1 MVFVVFL
8 LALILS
14 TNPVESTDCLSVGAN
29 ILQCRNYL
37 QNPESV
43 IMQPE
48 DQCCHAA
55 NNIVDARNNNING
68 DDNTDSLCECLRQN
82 PLASGF
88 LPSKAQQLPILCNLA
103 GFSPLVNCLRPI
115 FRDVSHQEHYS
126 IPATDPGSVSATNS
140 ISTSDPIPSA
150 VDSISTTNSNS
161 PSGNS
166 GCSPHGGMI
175 PSWRHQPGERE
186 WNMTGM
192 EYDREDNTCYAM
204 VSLIAILL

>member
-43 IMQPE
+43 IMQPG

-55 NNIVDARNNNING
+55 NNIVDAGNNNNNVNGG

-82 PLASGF
+82 PLVSGF
-88 LPSKAQQLPILCNLA
+88 LPSKAQQLPILCNLP
-103 GFSPLVNCLRPI
+103 GFSPLVNCLVPSLETSVTKNIIPFPPLTPGLFPPLIPFPPLTPFLPPLIPFPPLTPI
-115 FRDVSHQEHYS
+115 LP
-126 IPATDPGSVSATNS
+126 PATPAAPPTVA
-140 ISTSDPIPSA
+140 
-150 VDSISTTNSNS
+150 
-161 PSGNS
+161 
-166 GCSPHGGMI
+166 
-175 PSWRHQPGERE
+175 
-186 WNMTGM
+186 
-192 EYDREDNTCYAM
+192 
-204 VSLIAILL
+204 